1 MGNEHI
7 FITIYNILYSGTEK
21 IFIKLMASIPQYY
34 SFAFKTKYAT
44 L

>member
-1 MGNEHI
+1 MNI
-7 FITIYNILYSGTEK
+7 FLLRYIIYYIGSGTEK